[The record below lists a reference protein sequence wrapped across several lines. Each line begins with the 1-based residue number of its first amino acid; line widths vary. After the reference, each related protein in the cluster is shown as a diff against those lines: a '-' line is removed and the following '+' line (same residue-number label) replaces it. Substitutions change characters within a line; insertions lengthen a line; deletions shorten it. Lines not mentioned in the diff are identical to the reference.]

1 VSEWK
6 TASLAQKF
14 LRDVRGAIPGAQLQ
28 FEVLTRIVRKWSPE
42 PARILDLGCGDGIL
56 GDLLC
61 GLYPRA
67 QLVLVDFSAPMLDAA
82 RKRLSHQSSTVFI
95 TADFGDPSWV
105 DRVAGEGPFDIV
117 VSGFSIHHQPDA
129 RKRLLYAEIYHLL
142 VPAGIFLNLEH
153 VSSSS
158 KAGTELFDE
167 LFIDS
172 LWEFHRSSERMQ
184 SREEVAQGYYNRPD
198 KEENILAPVEDQC
211 EWLRSVGFTD
221 VDCFL
226 KIFELA
232 VFGGRKPIVIRN
244 R

>member
-6 TASLAQKF
+6 TEKLAQTF

-28 FEVLTRIVRKWSPE
+28 FEILTRIVSKWSPG
-42 PARILDLGCGDGIL
+42 AGRILDLGCGDGIL
-56 GDLLC
+56 GDLLRS
-61 GLYPRA
+61 LYPSAR
-67 QLVLVDFSAPMLDAA
+67 LVLVDFSAPMLDAA
-82 RKRLSHQSSTVFI
+82 RKRLSHKASTVFI

-105 DRVAGEGPFDIV
+105 DRVADQDPFDII

-129 RKRLLYAEIYHLL
+129 RKRSLYAEIYQLL
-142 VPAGIFLNLEH
+142 APAGVFLNLEH

-158 KAGTELFDE
+158 RAVEELFDE

-172 LWEFHRSSERMQ
+172 LWEFHRTSANGQTRVG
-184 SREEVAQGYYNRPD
+184 VAQGYYNRPD
-198 KEENILAPVEDQC
+198 KEENILTPVEDQC

-232 VFGGRKPIVIRN
+232 VFGGRKPSVIRN